1 MTAYLISLSL
11 AGLIANRG
19 VGGTLMSAEIIQFAP
34 RPHRRRKQ
42 MDSSTIAFRSAPR
55 PDDLTMDHVDT
66 SPGECVWPDS
76 RERQIS
82 DG

>member
-1 MTAYLISLSL
+1 
-11 AGLIANRG
+11 
-19 VGGTLMSAEIIQFAP
+19 MSAEIIQFAP
-34 RPHRRRKQ
+34 QPHRERRE
-42 MDSSTIAFRSAPR
+42 MEFSTIASRSALP
-55 PDDLTMDHVDT
+55 PDDLTMGHVDT